1 MSKIINHTTEDGVQT
16 FELIKQ
22 NQSKYKTWFAVPS
35 KKVSEYLKSFIK
47 GGYFL
52 IPNEMGKKGFYVLG
66 ENNNIVAMSCL
77 VSTKGIYSF
86 QVLKEIYEGEA

>member
-1 MSKIINHTTEDGVQT
+1 MTTIINHTSEDGVQK

-22 NQSKYKTWFAVPS
+22 KQSKYKTWFAVPS
-35 KKVSEYLKSFIK
+35 KKISEYLKSFIN

-52 IPNEMGKKGFYVLG
+52 LPNEMGKKGYYVLG
-66 ENNNIVAMSCL
+66 DNNSIVAMSSQ

-86 QVLKEIYEGEA
+86 QVLKEIYEGK

>member
-1 MSKIINHTTEDGVQT
+1 MTTIINHTSEDGVQK
-16 FELIKQ
+16 FELVKQ

-35 KKVSEYLKSFIK
+35 KKVTEYLKSFIK

-52 IPNEMGKKGFYVLG
+52 VPNEMGKKGYYILG
-66 ENNNIVAMSCL
+66 DNNNIVAMSSQ

-86 QVLKEIYEGEA
+86 QVLKEIYEGK